1 MLKKIKDDLELW
13 NNYYLENKKIVQLV
27 WFIKE
32 CYFLE
37 IHNLVGNNGKERLNA
52 IADSIFNNE
61 MFYKKIF
68 KHKENYFIIQKAND
82 SIFGQ
87 LTLSEFETLKRNK
100 KINLEFE

>member
-1 MLKKIKDDLELW
+1 
-13 NNYYLENKKIVQLV
+13 
-27 WFIKE
+27 
-32 CYFLE
+32 
-37 IHNLVGNNGKERLNA
+37 
-52 IADSIFNNE
+52 

-100 KINLEFE
+100 KINLELE